1 VPLRR
6 VAILA
11 AITAAGIAV
20 LVTTSGPP
28 GPLPAP
34 PREAFSFAA
43 LGDAPYYPWEELR
56 FRTVLADLDQ
66 HDLAS
71 VIHVGDVF
79 WRPCTDDHYR
89 KALDRLDR
97 LRHPVVFTPGDNEW
111 TDCWEP
117 GSGAF
122 VPLERLERLRQ
133 IFFARPPALPG
144 LQRQNGFVE
153 NVRWEQ
159 GGVVFA
165 AVHVV
170 GSSNGMQDF
179 PGKTPADDQAARA
192 RIAAASEWTREAF
205 REAARR
211 NAPAVVIAFHASV
224 SLEQPRGH
232 QWRIPYEPFI
242 EALESET
249 ARFGK
254 PVLIVHGDDHEYLV
268 DHPVAR
274 LPNLTRLEVPGSPQV
289 GWVRVAVT
297 PGAAQP
303 FACTSRVVP
312 SWKYW

>member
-1 VPLRR
+1 M
-6 VAILA
+6 LA
-11 AITAAGIAV
+11 ALAAAAIAV
-20 LVTTSGPP
+20 FVTTSGPP
-28 GPLPAP
+28 PPLKSP
-34 PREAFSFAA
+34 PPGTFSFAA
-43 LGDAPYYPWEELR
+43 LGDSPYYPWEELR

-66 HDLAS
+66 HDLGA

-89 KALDRLDR
+89 KAFARLDR

-133 IFFARPPALPG
+133 IFFARPPALAR

-159 GGVVFA
+159 QDVVFA
-165 AVHVV
+165 AVHVL
-170 GSSNGMQDF
+170 GSSNGRQAF
-179 PGKTPADDQAARA
+179 PGRTPADDRAAHA
-192 RIAAASEWTREAF
+192 RITAASEWTREAF
-205 REAARR
+205 REASSR
-211 NAPAVVIAFHASV
+211 NATAVVIAFHAGV

-232 QWRIPYEPFI
+232 RRRVPYEPFI
-242 EALESET
+242 EALESEV
-249 ARFGK
+249 ARFGR
-254 PVLIVHGDDHEYLV
+254 PVLLVHGDHHEYRV

-312 SWKYW
+312 PWKVW